1 MSKKIFSFIRGFF
14 SRQTETPGA
23 VVPEPETSVPV
34 ESQPVEVSPPI
45 PKEPPP
51 PSPPAP
57 PVKRKK
63 IKTPPKRKPRVD
75 NKGFRIITE
84 SDDLEKLFR
93 VDTVKHKKREE
104 DFAKLFEKSQTDTYQ
119 QQMLKEKMHAPGVEN
134 KKPLTAT
141 EKIKLYP
148 QVPQT
153 ELDLHGYTGREA
165 AVKAETFIRDTRL
178 RGLKTVRI
186 IVGKGL
192 HSDGKAVLPDVVET
206 RIIEFKRRK
215 WVLSYK
221 WEKKD
226 KRKSGALIVYLMPT

>member
-1 MSKKIFSFIRGFF
+1 MLKEMFSFIGGFF
-14 SRQTETPGA
+14 FRKTETPGA
-23 VVPEPETSVPV
+23 EVSEPETSVPV
-34 ESQPVEVSPPI
+34 ESQPVDVSPGV

-51 PSPPAP
+51 PSPP
-57 PVKRKK
+57 VKRKK
-63 IKTPPKRKPRVD
+63 VKTPLKRKPRVD
-75 NKGFRIITE
+75 NKGFHIIT
-84 SDDLEKLFR
+84 DGDNLEKLFR
-93 VDTVKHKKREE
+93 VDKVKREE
-104 DFAKLFEKSQTDTYQ
+104 REESFAKLFEKYQTDTYQ
-119 QQMLKEKMHAPGVEN
+119 QEMLKEKMHAPGVEN

-148 QVPQT
+148 QVPQA

-165 AVKAETFIRDTRL
+165 GIKAETFIRNTRV

-192 HSDGKAVLPDVVET
+192 HSTGKAVLPDVVEAK
-206 RIIEFKRRK
+206 IIDLKRKK